1 MAGGQVATFSQG
13 TLLPDDGH
21 GIAAEFFQGLVG
33 LAVTVALVGSAS
45 TLAQGAATP
54 NADGTVP
61 LTGQA
66 SAVSTGV
73 VSPEWPQVL
82 SGVSIASGSGTLT
95 LTIRPT
101 DISVPTIAS
110 SAGTVVAEGAGGSV
124 HLSGQEI
131 TSSPGDVVGGYQ
143 FITGIA
149 STPAQTAPGI
159 DLSISISGQAVS
171 CSLGTVSPNQDAVD
185 SLIESFIGNA
195 TPSMTVAL
203 SGSGLTGSQ
212 GAVTITWDSF
222 IALTGAES
230 TGQTGTITHEE
241 SFPISG
247 ESITSAQYN
256 VGAPG
261 GATLTGSAVSV
272 IAGSVFTDNDRT
284 YAITGQSITAQDG
297 ITFASSLAFAI
308 GQQLDSSLQ
317 GIGPREATLSG
328 ISISVDQGAVSI
340 PVVESVSTVTG
351 GWPVPPRKKRRYE
364 KPKQDEIDPAKA
376 RELAE
381 SQEKQEY
388 LKRQEEHSKEVT
400 RQIKELLDKQDL
412 VNEYLRIEKEKDA
425 EKEEEALLMLI
436 ALSR

>member
-1 MAGGQVATFSQG
+1 MAGGQGFTSTAGS
-13 TLLPDDGH
+13 
-21 GIAAEFFQGLVG
+21 IAS
-33 LAVTVALVGSAS
+33 LAVTVALSGIAITS
-45 TLAQGAATP
+45 AQGAISA
-54 NADGTVP
+54 NNDGTVA
-61 LTGQA
+61 LVGASSSVSAGTINIGWGQ
-66 SAVSTGV
+66 G
-73 VSPEWPQVL
+73 L
-82 SGVSIASGSGTLT
+82 SGAESASNHGSLTLT
-95 LTIRPT
+95 LRPT
-101 DISVPTIAS
+101 DLVGQEITSA
-110 SAGTVVAEGAGGSV
+110 AGTVTAVGSGSSA

-131 TSSPGDVVGGYQ
+131 TSEAGNVDGGAQ
-143 FITGIA
+143 VISGLGATF
-149 STPAQTAPGI
+149 AQTAPSVVI
-159 DLSISISGQAVS
+159 ELPISGIESACGIGVVVPQ
-171 CSLGTVSPNQDAVD
+171 QEAVD
-185 SLIESFIGNA
+185 SLIESGIGNA
-195 TPSMTVAL
+195 LPAMSIAIT
-203 SGSGLTGSQ
+203 GSGMTGFQ
-212 GAVTITWDSF
+212 GAVSITGDASLS
-222 IALTGAES
+222 LTGIES
-230 TGQTGTITHEE
+230 TVSAGSVGIEE
-241 SFPISG
+241 SYPISG

-381 SQEKQEY
+381 AQEKQEY

-436 ALSR
+436 AMSR